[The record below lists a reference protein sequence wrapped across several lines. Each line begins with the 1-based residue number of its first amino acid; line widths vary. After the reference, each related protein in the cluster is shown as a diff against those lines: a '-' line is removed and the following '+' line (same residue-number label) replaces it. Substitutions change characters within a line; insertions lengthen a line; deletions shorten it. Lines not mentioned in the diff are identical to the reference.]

1 MKIVADA
8 NIIEIGSSFREFG
21 ELVLIPGRKISN
33 ADLVDADALL
43 VRSVTRVDRS
53 LLDGTAVRFIA
64 TASSGVDHIDLDY
77 LADQDIGFA
86 DARGSNANAVVDYC
100 FAALAFALLKQ
111 KIAVAEIEVGIIG
124 GGRVGG
130 LFARKLAGL
139 GIAHRVY
146 DPFLQERDGHCR
158 SLEQAMQC
166 KVVSLHVPLTHAG
179 AHPTANLV
187 GAQQLESL
195 PDAAVLINTCRGAVV
210 DERALS
216 EFLAHRADITTVFDV
231 WENEPDI
238 DTSLA
243 LRVDIATPHIA
254 GYSQPA
260 KAAATESILHAFQQY
275 FSPLAPTRNPAATA
289 APITGEKLPA
299 PIGLHQGSELPQ
311 WETLLDVLPLTQ
323 ISQEFKQSLA
333 GGTDLSAF
341 DEFRNSLMQRLEFR
355 NYSIEREQW
364 SRSSRKLFE
373 VMGFD
378 LTD

>member
-8 NIIEIGSSFREFG
+8 SIIEIENSFRALG

-53 LLDGTAVRFIA
+53 LLEGTAVGFIA

-86 DARGSNANAVVDYC
+86 AARGSNANAVVDYC

-111 KIAVAEIEVGIIG
+111 KIDPAELEVGIIG

-130 LFARKLAGL
+130 LFANKLAGL

-146 DPFLQERDGHCR
+146 DPFLRVRGHHCR
-158 SLEQAMQC
+158 TLDQAMQC
-166 KVVSLHVPLTHAG
+166 RVVSLHVPLTQVG
-179 AHPTANLV
+179 SHPTASLV
-187 GAQQLESL
+187 GAKQLELL
-195 PDAAVLINTCRGAVV
+195 PADSVLINTCRGAVV
-210 DERALS
+210 DEHALA
-216 EFLAHRADITTVFDV
+216 ELLTDRADITTVFDV

-238 DTSLA
+238 DVSLA

-260 KAAATESILHAFQQY
+260 KVAATESILRAFQRY
-275 FSPLAPTRNPAATA
+275 FSSIEPNRDAVATA
-289 APITGEKLPA
+289 ATTAGENLPI
-299 PIGLHQGSELPQ
+299 PIDWRQGSELPQ
-311 WETLLDVLPLTQ
+311 WAMLLDVLPLEK
-323 ISQEFKQSLA
+323 ISQKFKQSLA
-333 GGTDLSAF
+333 RGAEISAF
-341 DEFRNSLMQRLEFR
+341 DEFRNSLMQRLEFK
-355 NYSIEREQW
+355 NYSIEREPW
-364 SRSSRKLFE
+364 DRNSLKLFAA
-373 VMGFD
+373 MGFK
-378 LTD
+378 LV

>member
-8 NIIEIGSSFREFG
+8 NIIEIESSFRELG

-77 LADQDIGFA
+77 LADKGIGFA
-86 DARGSNANAVVDYC
+86 DAKGSNANAVVDYC

-111 KIAVAEIEVGIIG
+111 KIALAELEVGIIG
-124 GGRVGG
+124 GGAVGG
-130 LFARKLAGL
+130 LFANKLTEL

-146 DPFLQERDGHCR
+146 DPFLVVRGRHCR
-158 SLEQAMQC
+158 TLDEAMQC
-166 KVVSLHVPLTHAG
+166 KVVSLHVPLTQVG
-179 AHPTANLV
+179 AHPTASLV
-187 GAQQLESL
+187 GAKQLELL
-195 PDAAVLINTCRGAVV
+195 PADSVLINTCRGAVV
-210 DERALS
+210 DEHALA
-216 EFLAHRADITTVFDV
+216 ELLTERADITTVFDV

-238 DTSLA
+238 DVSLA

-260 KAAATESILHAFQQY
+260 KVAATECILRGFQRY
-275 FSPLAPTRNPAATA
+275 FSPIEPGRDTVTTA
-289 APITGEKLPA
+289 AGKTPPTPVGWR
-299 PIGLHQGSELPQ
+299 QGSELPQ
-311 WETLLDVLPLTQ
+311 WATLLDVLPLSK

-333 GGTDLSAF
+333 RGAGISAF
-341 DEFRNSLMQRLEFR
+341 DEFRNSQRQRLEFK

-364 SRSSRKLFE
+364 DSSSLKLFAA
-373 VMGFD
+373 MGFE
-378 LTD
+378 LV